1 MLKSWC
7 FKFQVQVSS
16 KKESVILPCST
27 DRELGS
33 INRESQVQLFLQIF
47 KQAQARENV

>member
-16 KKESVILPCST
+16 KKESVILSCST

-33 INRESQVQLFLQIF
+33 IDQELQAQLFLQIF
-47 KQAQARENV
+47 KQARARENV